1 METSSFRATM
11 TFRKHD
17 IIDYYDSR
25 RISCGL
31 VLDVDD
37 RRLRILN
44 DQGKETKISANRA
57 LIAGKDPNFPLSG
70 SRDEQVNRLREICAR
85 REEIKKRIDLRELW
99 EVVGL
104 ETGEIGIEDLTELFF
119 GNQSDPNHSASLLRA
134 IFEDR
139 LYFKIRPDRIEVPG
153 LEQVQ
158 QALIQREKERDRST
172 FMARCADFLARFKDN
187 QEVGIQEVP
196 EGFIPLLEE
205 AAEYGRNWITFKM
218 AKDIFSQAG
227 MPQSLDPFRVLV
239 KLGVWAEDENVSLRA
254 ERIPVE
260 FSPEAEAQ
268 ALEAASKPLPSSVED
283 LTGEDLVTI
292 DSIFTRDV
300 DDALS
305 LSREGD
311 VAVIGIHITDAAYFV
326 DHDSVLDRE
335 VRERATSIYLPE
347 STIPMIPPVL
357 SEKAASLLVGEARP
371 AISLM
376 VTVGQDLKPKDF
388 RILLS
393 IVRVKERLSYEE
405 ADERIL
411 IQGSRE
417 AEMFEIA
424 SSLREE
430 RIASGA
436 IIFKDP
442 ELSVRVDLNRT
453 IEVACRDRE
462 TPSQVL
468 VSEMMI
474 LANGLFARFIKER
487 NLPGLFRSQP
497 PPLEK
502 IELGPD
508 YDPVTSY
515 RSKKSLSRGDF
526 STEAAPHSTLGL
538 QLYTTA
544 TSPLRRYPD
553 LLVQRQLKAAL
564 EGKPPFFAREDLE
577 NILAKISYSLERA
590 TLMERERTRYFLLKY
605 LEQRKHEEFEAV
617 VLQRFPR
624 FYLVQIPK
632 FCFNAALNAPSNV
645 SLNPCDRA
653 IIRLEK
659 VNPREDKLI
668 LSLVKLL

>member
-1 METSSFRATM
+1 M
-11 TFRKHD
+11 TYRKHD

-57 LIAGKDPNFPLSG
+57 LISGKDPNFPLSG
-70 SRDEQVNRLREICAR
+70 SRDEQVNRLRDICTR
-85 REEIKKRIDLRELW
+85 REEIKKLIDLRELW

-104 ETGEIGIEDLTELFF
+104 ETGEIGIEDLAELFF
-119 GNQSDPNHSASLLRA
+119 GNQSDPNYAASLLRA
-134 IFEDR
+134 IFEER
-139 LYFKIRPDRIEVPG
+139 LYFKIRPDRIEVSGP
-153 LEQVQ
+153 EQVQ
-158 QALIQREKERDRST
+158 QALVQREKERERST
-172 FMARCADFLARFKDN
+172 FIARCAEFLVRFKDT
-187 QEVGIQEVP
+187 QRVGIEEAP

-218 AKDIFSQAG
+218 VKDIFSQAG
-227 MPQSLDPFRVLV
+227 MPQNLDPFRVLV
-239 KLGVWAEDENVSLRA
+239 KLGVWSEDENVSLRA

-268 ALEAASKPLPSSVED
+268 AREAASKPLPSSIED
-283 LTGEDLVTI
+283 LTNEELITI
-292 DSIFTRDV
+292 DSVFTRDV

-305 LSREGD
+305 LSRKGD
-311 VAVIGIHITDAAYFV
+311 ETVIGIHITDVAYFV
-326 DHDSVLDRE
+326 DHDSLLDRE

-357 SEKAASLLVGEARP
+357 SEKAASLTVGEARP
-371 AISLM
+371 AISVM
-376 VTVGQDLKPKDF
+376 VTVGQDLKLKDF
-388 RILLS
+388 KILPS
-393 IVRVKERLSYEE
+393 IVRVRERLSYEE
-405 ADERIL
+405 ADERIS
-411 IQGSRE
+411 IRGSRE
-417 AEMFEIA
+417 WEMFAIA
-424 SSLREE
+424 SSWREQ
-430 RIASGA
+430 RVTSGA
-436 IIFKDP
+436 LIFKDP
-442 ELSVRVDLNRT
+442 ELSVRVDVDKT

-474 LANGLFARFIKER
+474 LANSLFARFMKER
-487 NLPGLFRSQP
+487 DLPGLFRSQP

-515 RSKKSLSRGDF
+515 RSKKALARGDL
-526 STEAAPHSTLGL
+526 STDPAPHSTLGL

-564 EGKPPFFAREDLE
+564 EGKPPCCAYEELE

-590 TLMERERTRYFLLKY
+590 TLLERERTRYFLLKY

-624 FYLVQIPK
+624 FHLVHITE

-645 SLNPCDRA
+645 SLNPSDRA

-659 VNPREDKLI
+659 INPREDKLS

>member
-1 METSSFRATM
+1 M

-31 VLDVDD
+31 VLEVDD

-57 LIAGKDPNFPLSG
+57 LISGKDPNFPLSG
-70 SRDEQVNRLREICAR
+70 SRDEQVNRLRDICTR
-85 REEIKKRIDLRELW
+85 REEIKKLIDLRELW

-119 GNQSDPNHSASLLRA
+119 GIQSDPNYAASLLRA

-153 LEQVQ
+153 PEQVQ
-158 QALIQREKERDRST
+158 QALVQREKERGRST
-172 FMARCADFLARFKDN
+172 FIARCAEFLVRFKDT
-187 QEVGIQEVP
+187 QSVGIQEAP

-205 AAEYGRNWITFKM
+205 AAESGRNWITCKM
-218 AKDIFSQAG
+218 ARDIFSQAG

-239 KLGVWAEDENVSLRA
+239 KLGVWSVDENVSLRA

-268 ALEAASKPLPSSVED
+268 AREAASKPLPSSAED
-283 LTGEDLVTI
+283 LTNEELITI
-292 DSIFTRDV
+292 DSVFTRDV

-305 LSREGD
+305 LSRKGD
-311 VAVIGIHITDAAYFV
+311 ETVIGIHITNVAYFV

-335 VRERATSIYLPE
+335 IRERATSIYLPE

-357 SEKAASLLVGEARP
+357 SEKAASLTVGEARP
-371 AISLM
+371 AISVM
-376 VTVGQDLKPKDF
+376 VTVGQDLKLKEF
-388 RILLS
+388 KILPS
-393 IVRVKERLSYEE
+393 IVRVRERLSYEE
-405 ADERIL
+405 ADERIS
-411 IQGSRE
+411 IRGSRE
-417 AEMFEIA
+417 WEMFAIA

-436 IIFKDP
+436 LIFKDP
-442 ELSVRVDLNRT
+442 ELSVRVDVDKT

-474 LANGLFARFIKER
+474 LANSLFARFMKER

-515 RSKKSLSRGDF
+515 RSKKVLARGDL
-526 STEAAPHSTLGL
+526 STDPAPHSTLGL

-553 LLVQRQLKAAL
+553 LLVQRQVKAAL
-564 EGKPPFFAREDLE
+564 EGTPPCCAHEELE
-577 NILAKISYSLERA
+577 NILAKMSYLLERA
-590 TLMERERTRYFLLKY
+590 TLLERERTRYFLLKY

-624 FYLVQIPK
+624 FHLVHITK

-659 VNPREDKLI
+659 INPREDKLS